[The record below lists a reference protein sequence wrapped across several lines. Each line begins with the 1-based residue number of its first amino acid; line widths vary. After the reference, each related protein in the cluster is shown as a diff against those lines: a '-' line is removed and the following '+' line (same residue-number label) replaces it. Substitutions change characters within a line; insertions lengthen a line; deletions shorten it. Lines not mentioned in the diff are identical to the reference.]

1 MQGMAQAS
9 KAETFSFQITM
20 VAEVSALV
28 AWFEQALPGERVA
41 YAEGFVFPR
50 DAEAAKLAGA
60 WQREGFV
67 HLVQARG
74 ERGRT
79 IWQAERSSAGAAA
92 PRQKRDFREDL
103 TRTQMRNL
111 MDELRRAADRGQPCP
126 SRSALAVAICG
137 SRKSIAGEMRK
148 GRDRVGYL
156 LRRLADENKITVEA
170 GDATRAPVVTIVA
183 KGRGCG
189 KRTAASASSS
199 AAVGRQES
207 KGNQSC
213 LSK

>member
-1 MQGMAQAS
+1 MQGIAQSS
-9 KAETFSFQITM
+9 KVESFSFQITM
-20 VAEVSALV
+20 VAQVSALV

-92 PRQKRDFREDL
+92 PRQKRNFREDL

-137 SRKSIAGEMRK
+137 SRKSAPAEMRK
-148 GRDRVGYL
+148 GRNRVTYL
-156 LRRLADENKITVEA
+156 LGRLVNESKITVEA

-183 KGRGCG
+183 KGRGFG
-189 KRTAASASSS
+189 KSTAPE
-199 AAVGRQES
+199 G
-207 KGNQSC
+207 KG
-213 LSK
+213 KV